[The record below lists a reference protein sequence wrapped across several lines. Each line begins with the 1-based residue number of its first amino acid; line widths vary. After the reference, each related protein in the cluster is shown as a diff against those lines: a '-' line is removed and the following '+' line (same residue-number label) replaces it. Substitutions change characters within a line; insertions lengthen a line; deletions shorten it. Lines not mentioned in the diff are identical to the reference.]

1 MGAPGVLVSATTK
14 YHQSGETT
22 VSEEP
27 TQKPSPL
34 PSDSPAALLETLCV
48 AEEGADAAVASA
60 VNNTLLLLPRWVRQA
75 FGLSGWSMKVVPYD
89 IASADY
95 ADRFEAGNVL
105 GSTAYKDRVI
115 KIQNDMRAAANY
127 PIHEMGHWL
136 DNYMGHPTLN
146 DSNFA
151 AIYELEQQAYK
162 DTFGPTCSWG
172 VSEFFAEG
180 FWCYWKSPR
189 ALSRACPEFYAYLE
203 NLLSDAEVKLELLLL
218 GG

>member
-1 MGAPGVLVSATTK
+1 MKRTTVSPYQVLLTIVYIAYFATSCCLTVGAPGVLVSATTK

-34 PSDSPAALLETLCV
+34 PSDSPAALSETLCV

-95 ADRFEAGNVL
+95 ADRFEIG
-105 GSTAYKDRVI
+105 
-115 KIQNDMRAAANY
+115 RA
-127 PIHEMGHWL
+127 H
-136 DNYMGHPTLN
+136 
-146 DSNFA
+146 
-151 AIYELEQQAYK
+151 
-162 DTFGPTCSWG
+162 
-172 VSEFFAEG
+172 V
-180 FWCYWKSPR
+180 
-189 ALSRACPEFYAYLE
+189 
-203 NLLSDAEVKLELLLL
+203 
-218 GG
+218 